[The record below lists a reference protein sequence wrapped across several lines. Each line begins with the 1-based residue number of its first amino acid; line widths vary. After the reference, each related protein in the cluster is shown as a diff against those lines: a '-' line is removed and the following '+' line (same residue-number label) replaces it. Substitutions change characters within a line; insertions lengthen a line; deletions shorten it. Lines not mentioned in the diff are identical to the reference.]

1 MSNLYDTISVLC
13 HNSGMSVSGMAQN
26 IGISKSALSELK
38 SGRSKALSAKSMQ
51 KIADYFNVS
60 VDYLLGN
67 EEKQPDVLDQVDLAF
82 YGEYKE
88 LDEQEKDVVREM
100 VRQLR
105 RRREEKGS
113 K

>member
-1 MSNLYDTISVLC
+1 
-13 HNSGMSVSGMAQN
+13 
-26 IGISKSALSELK
+26 
-38 SGRSKALSAKSMQ
+38 MQ